1 MNPNRH
7 MSRNN
12 NKFISEIELQQI
24 APSVFAMTSS
34 EKTSDKYSLIP
45 TIEAVKGLKDVGFF
59 PVWAQETRCR
69 DKANKPFAK
78 HMLRFRQENSI
89 AIDGVFPEIV
99 LINSHDG
106 TSSYQLRAGL
116 FRLVCSNGLVV
127 GNEFFCHKVR
137 HQGNVVEKVVSSAS
151 ELLENFPQTIEIS
164 NAWKKIDLHPMQQI
178 AFAEAAS
185 LLKWDADETPI
196 APIRLLEARRNEDT
210 KKDVWTTFNV
220 IQENLMKGGKRYRK
234 TDGSRQSTRG
244 ITSVA
249 ENNRL
254 NTALWKLT
262 EKLAET
268 VTA

>member
-1 MNPNRH
+1 MISNRY
-7 MSRNN
+7 MRQNAS
-12 NKFISEIELQQI
+12 KFISEIELQQI
-24 APSVFAMTSS
+24 APSVFAMSS
-34 EKTSDKYSLIP
+34 AEKTSDKYALIP
-45 TIEAVKGLKDVGFF
+45 TIEAVRGLKDVGFF

-69 DKANKPFAK
+69 DVANKPFAK
-78 HMLRFRQENSI
+78 HMMRFRQQNSVS
-89 AIDGVFPEIV
+89 IDGVFPEIV

-127 GNEFFCHKVR
+127 GNEYFCHKVR

-151 ELLENFPQTIEIS
+151 DLLENFPKTIEIS
-164 NAWKKIDLHPMQQI
+164 NAWKQIELNPSQQV
-178 AFAEAAS
+178 AFAESAS
-185 LLKWDADETPI
+185 LLKWDEDLTPI
-196 APIRLLEARRNEDT
+196 APSRLLEARRTEDI

-220 IQENLMKGGKRYRK
+220 IQENLIKGGKTYR
-234 TDGSRQSTRG
+234 TREGSRQRTRG
-244 ITSVA
+244 INSVA

-262 EKLAET
+262 ERLAEA